1 MTPEPLLSVVCPDT
15 AQEEKQRRHYRP
27 HGSKHLS
34 LAQATNILE
43 AVNHARAIGLPLV
56 AHVTIHWSGTDA
68 FDDPDGKLFAKV
80 REGFH
85 KWLLRRRIVGGLTCV
100 WCRECKALTDV
111 VHCHLLFHLPVEY
124 RTGARSL
131 QTEAALSRLVGRHG
145 GGIWGEFA
153 VKLIIH
159 PDPDGLYLIKG
170 GDRKV
175 WERFKIRREWRKS
188 QGIIH
193 GKRCGITEN
202 IGKAARNRWSLLL
215 QAYRGV
221 A

>member
-1 MTPEPLLSVVCPDT
+1 M
-15 AQEEKQRRHYRP
+15 
-27 HGSKHLS
+27 
-34 LAQATNILE
+34 
-43 AVNHARAIGLPLV
+43 
-56 AHVTIHWSGTDA
+56 
-68 FDDPDGKLFAKV
+68 
-80 REGFH
+80 
-85 KWLLRRRIVGGLTCV
+85 
-100 WCRECKALTDV
+100 
-111 VHCHLLFHLPVEY
+111 
-124 RTGARSL
+124 
-131 QTEAALSRLVGRHG
+131 
-145 GGIWGEFA
+145 GEFA